1 MSMICFVPWQMALPG
16 TDQRL
21 AAFPSVKLQQH
32 GSDYMEHAA
41 DVTVDHAFVVF
52 DFSFGQ
58 TSTGHDAGIGKHRIS
73 WELSVIFGI

>member
-1 MSMICFVPWQMALPG
+1 
-16 TDQRL
+16 
-21 AAFPSVKLQQH
+21 
-32 GSDYMEHAA
+32 MEHAA

-73 WELSVIFGI
+73 RELSVIFGI